1 MPWFFYLGLP
11 ICQSLCGL
19 APGQEVPEDAKVPA
33 PDVIRAAPWAGH
45 DYPEKAAVSSRKQR
59 LIPITRLVSA
69 SACFRASRTPCGQA
83 SSGSTICSLG
93 SARGGVEQDS

>member
-1 MPWFFYLGLP
+1 MPRLFYPGLA

-19 APGQEVPEDAKVPA
+19 VPWAGLPEDAKVPA

-45 DYPEKAAVSSRKQR
+45 DYPEKAAVSSGKQR

-93 SARGGVEQDS
+93 STRGVEQDS